1 MLNVV
6 GIMVGPD
13 IRSARLRSS
22 RFATWAESLTA
33 ASSGGAAFGR
43 RVLKS
48 PPRSPKAN
56 AMCERL
62 IGNLHHDYDSAP
74 ICV

>member
-6 GIMVGPD
+6 GIMVGPH

-33 ASSGGAAFGR
+33 ASSGGGRGFWAARPEIATSEPEG
-43 RVLKS
+43 
-48 PPRSPKAN
+48 
-56 AMCERL
+56 ER
-62 IGNLHHDYDSAP
+62 H
-74 ICV
+74 V